1 MKTADVP
8 FNVWIMELTTQKLQA
23 VKPITVL
30 DIFDGGTT
38 NFHDEGLFSTIIFG
52 RAGSIERDTRFS
64 YIDLRVE
71 IFHPLMYHEL
81 CSLKALYKGIMAGKA
96 YALWDDK
103 EKDFVAS
110 DPTSGDTGYYFFLKY
125 WKQIKFKRT
134 GSDIRDDRIKFVDTY
149 RDKAMTSKVLV
160 VPAGIRDL
168 SFDESGRPKEGEVN
182 ELYRKLL
189 SISNAVTTTN
199 TGATAILDNSRMSM
213 QNAFNTVYEF
223 FENLI
228 RGKGGFQQE
237 RWGSRRV
244 YNGTRNVITA
254 MKTSA
259 SKIGAINA
267 PGHNNTV
274 LGLYQTLKGT
284 LPLSKHLI
292 LNGYLKSVFNS
303 ADGYAML
310 TNKASLQR
318 ERIAVPPKIV
328 DRWTTT
334 AGIEEVINSF
344 ENFDIRLKPIMVED
358 HYLGLVYRGP
368 DDTFRIFGD
377 ITELP
382 DTLDKQYVFPL
393 SLCELLYVS
402 GYRRWNKLGIY
413 PTRYPVAGTGSIYP
427 STPYVVTTTKS
438 ELRRELNESWEP
450 LGDDWVAPEY
460 PTFERSAFSET
471 MAVHPSRIGGLTA
484 DYDGDMCSA
493 NYVYTD
499 NAVEEVWKRLNS
511 AAAYIDPNGG
521 LQASPYY
528 ETVNRVLQVMT
539 GD

>member
-8 FNVWIMELTTQKLQA
+8 FNVWLMELTAQKLQA
-23 VKPITVL
+23 VKPVTVL

-38 NFHDEGLFSTIIFG
+38 NFHDDGLFSTIIFG

-64 YIDLRVE
+64 YIDLRVD
-71 IFHPLMYHEL
+71 IFHPLMYSEL

-103 EKDFVAS
+103 DKDFVAS
-110 DPTSGDTGYYFFLKY
+110 DPTSGDTGFYFFLKH

-134 GSDIRDDRIKFVDTY
+134 GSDIRDDRIKFVETY
-149 RDKAMTSKVLV
+149 RDKCMCSKVLV

-189 SISNAVTTTN
+189 SISNAVTTT
-199 TGATAILDNSRMSM
+199 TSGATSILDNSRMSM
-213 QNAFNTVYEF
+213 QNAFNAVYEF

-259 SKIGAINA
+259 AKIGAVNA
-267 PGHNNTV
+267 PTHNNTV

-284 LPLSKHLI
+284 LPLAKHLI
-292 LNGYLKSVFNS
+292 LNGYLKTVFNS

-310 TNKASLQR
+310 VNKASLVR
-318 ERIAVPPKIV
+318 ERVTVPSKTV

-368 DDTFRIFGD
+368 DKTFRVFGD
-377 ITELP
+377 IGELP
-382 DTLDKQYVFPL
+382 ETLDKAYVFPL
-393 SLCELLYVS
+393 TLCELLYTS
-402 GYRRWNKLGIY
+402 GYRRWNTLGVY

-427 STPYVVTTTKS
+427 SIPYVVTTTKA
-438 ELRRELNESWEP
+438 EIRRELNSDWQP
-450 LGDDWVAPEY
+450 LDDSYLAPEY
-460 PTFERSAFSET
+460 PTFERAAFSET
-471 MAVHPSRIGGLTA
+471 MAVHPSRIAGLTA
-484 DYDGDMCSA
+484 DYDGDMCSG

-499 NAVEEVWKRLNS
+499 NAVEEVHKRLQS
-511 AAAYIDPNGG
+511 AAAYVDSNGG